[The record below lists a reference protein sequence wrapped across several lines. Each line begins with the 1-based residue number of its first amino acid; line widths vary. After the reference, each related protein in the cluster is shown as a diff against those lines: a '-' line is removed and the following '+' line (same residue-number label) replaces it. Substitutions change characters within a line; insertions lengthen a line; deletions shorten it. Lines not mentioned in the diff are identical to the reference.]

1 MLELRN
7 ISKSFAAIA
16 AVQDVSFTIPRDRTT
31 IIAGA
36 DGAGKSTIF
45 KMLVGLIS
53 KDKGNI
59 FLNGE
64 DIHSDYHKITR
75 IAGYMPER
83 FSLYQDLSVEENLNF
98 FSDIYQVPRRQ
109 REENKHRLLE
119 KTGMLPFKKRRA
131 GALSGGMKQKLALSC
146 ILLSAPQ
153 FIILDEPTTGVDP
166 LSRIEFFNIISD
178 LRAEG
183 KTIVISTPYL
193 DEAEQGDYI
202 VFLRNGR
209 IIKEESMKM
218 LKENFSARLFN
229 ILPDGNIYDV
239 LQQLKKNTRL
249 KDKVYIRGKYIKYLQ
264 PVSEQNLVS
273 LIPHTRVEEEQPKL
287 EDIYIYYERMSSTTA
302 QQIIQRGNDA

>member
-1 MLELRN
+1 MMMIELKN
-7 ISKSFAAIA
+7 ISKSFGDIA
-16 AVQDVSFTIPRDRTT
+16 AVQGVSFIIREGRTT

-36 DGAGKSTIF
+36 DGAGKSSIF
-45 KMLVGLIS
+45 KMLVGLVRRDS
-53 KDKGNI
+53 GDI
-59 FLNGE
+59 FLKGE
-64 DIHSDYHKITR
+64 DIGHHYNKINA

-98 FSDIYQVPRRQ
+98 FSDIYQVPFEK
-109 REENKHRLLE
+109 REERKQRLLE

-178 LRAEG
+178 LKTEG

-202 VFLRNGR
+202 VFLKSGR
-209 IIKEESMKM
+209 ILKQDSMKL
-218 LKENFSARLFN
+218 LKENFTARLFN
-229 ILPDGNIYDV
+229 ITPDGNIYEI
-239 LQQLKKNTRL
+239 LQQLKKNELL

-264 PVSEQNLVS
+264 PESEQNFVS
-273 LIPHTRVEEEQPKL
+273 LIPHTRVEEEKPKL
-287 EDIYIYYERMSSTTA
+287 EDIYIYYERRNA
-302 QQIIQRGNDA
+302 L

>member
-1 MLELRN
+1 MMIELKNVSR
-7 ISKSFAAIA
+7 SFGDIA
-16 AVQDVSFTIPRDRTT
+16 AVQDVSFVIPEGRTT

-45 KMLVGLIS
+45 KMLVGLVRR
-53 KDKGNI
+53 DYGDI
-59 FLNGE
+59 FLKGE
-64 DIHSDYHKITR
+64 NIGHHYNKITA

-83 FSLYQDLSVEENLNF
+83 FSLYQDLGVEENLNF
-98 FSDIYQVPRRQ
+98 FSDIYQVPYKI
-109 REENKHRLLE
+109 REERKQRLLE

-178 LRAEG
+178 LKAEG

-202 VFLRNGR
+202 IFLKSGR
-209 IIKEESMKM
+209 ILKQDSMKR
-218 LKENFSARLFN
+218 LKENFTARLFS
-229 ILPDGNIYDV
+229 LTPEGNIYDI
-239 LQQLKKNTRL
+239 LQQLKKNELL

-264 PVSEQNLVS
+264 PESEQNLVS
-273 LIPHTRVEEEQPKL
+273 LIPHTRVEEEKPKL
-287 EDIYIYYERMSSTTA
+287 EDIYIYYERRNTL
-302 QQIIQRGNDA
+302 